1 MRYIAGIDIGNSS
14 TEVALAML
22 SATGELSFVS
32 SALAETTGI
41 KGTLRNVHGI
51 QEALAQA
58 TKKVGINVSDISLIR
73 INEATPVIGDVAME
87 TITETIITESTM
99 IGHNPKTPGGVGLG
113 VGLTITPQEL
123 LTRPADTPYILVV
136 SSAFDFADIATMI
149 NASVRAGYPL
159 TGVILQRD
167 DGVLVN
173 NRLEIPL
180 PIVDEVLYIDR
191 IPLGMLAAIE
201 VAVPGKVIETLSN
214 PYGIATVFALN
225 AEETKNIVPVARA
238 LIGNRSA
245 VVVKTPSGDVKARS
259 IPAGNIELLSAGR
272 TTRVDVAA
280 GADAIMKA
288 VGECPKLE
296 NVTGEPGT
304 NIGGMLEHVR
314 QTMAEL
320 TNKPSNEIF
329 IQDLLAIDTSVPV
342 SVTGGLAGE
351 FSLEQAVGIASM
363 VKSDRLQMAMIA
375 SEIKQKLHVD
385 VQVGG
390 AEAEAAI
397 QGALTT
403 PGTTRPLAI
412 LDLGAGSTDASIIN
426 QSGEIVATH
435 LAGAGDMVTMIIAR
449 ELGLNDRYLA
459 EEIKKYPLAKVES
472 LFHLRHEDGSVQFF
486 PTPLS
491 PHVFARVCVVKPD
504 ELVPIPGD
512 LTLEKVRAVRRSAK
526 ERVFVTN
533 ALRALRQVMR
543 ADELH
548 IPVVIS
554 IVDANGTKSVT
565 WRMPDALLVSSELAP
580 KKAWTAVAMKTATH
594 KLADTVQPGAP
605 LYGLESHM
613 QGKVVTFGG
622 GFPLWRDGKLLGG
635 LGISGGSV
643 EQDMDI
649 AQSAMA
655 AINVGVNQ

>member
-472 LFHLRHEDGSVQFF
+472 LFHLRHEDESVQFF

-533 ALRALRQVMR
+533 ALRALRQVSPGGNIR
-543 ADELH
+543 D
-548 IPVVIS
+548 IPFVVLVGGS
-554 IVDANGTKSVT
+554 SLDFEVPQLVT
-565 WRMPDALLVSSELAP
+565 DALAHYRLVAGRGNIRGSEGPSNAVATGLLISWHRELA
-580 KKAWTAVAMKTATH
+580 H
-594 KLADTVQPGAP
+594 
-605 LYGLESHM
+605 
-613 QGKVVTFGG
+613 GK
-622 GFPLWRDGKLLGG
+622 
-635 LGISGGSV
+635 
-643 EQDMDI
+643 
-649 AQSAMA
+649 
-655 AINVGVNQ
+655 

>member
-14 TEVALAML
+14 TEVALARGAL
-22 SATGELSFVS
+22 TITH

-41 KGTLRNVHGI
+41 KGTLRNVFGI
-51 QEALAQA
+51 QEALALVA
-58 TKKVGINVSDISLIR
+58 KRAGINVSDISLIR

-113 VGLTITPQEL
+113 VGITITPEEL
-123 LTRPADTPYILVV
+123 LTRPADSSYILVV
-136 SSAFDFADIATMI
+136 SSAFDFADIANVI
-149 NASVRAGYPL
+149 NASMRAGYQI

-167 DGVLVN
+167 DGVLVS
-173 NRLEIPL
+173 NRLEKSL

-214 PYGIATVFALN
+214 PYGIATVFNLN
-225 AEETKNIVPVARA
+225 ADETKNIVPMARA

-245 VVVKTPSGDVKARS
+245 VVVKTPSGDVKARA
-259 IPAGNIELLSAGR
+259 IPAGNLELQAQGR
-272 TTRVDVAA
+272 TVRVDVAA
-280 GADAIMKA
+280 GAEAIMKA
-288 VGECPKLE
+288 VDGCGKLD
-296 NVTGEPGT
+296 NVTGEAGT

-320 TNKPSNEIF
+320 TNKPSSEIF
-329 IQDLLAIDTSVPV
+329 IQDLLAVDTSVPV

-375 SEIKQKLHVD
+375 REIEQKLNID
-385 VQVGG
+385 VQIGG

-397 QGALTT
+397 LGALTT

-426 QSGEIVATH
+426 PKGEIIATH

-449 ELGLNDRYLA
+449 ELGLEDRYLA

-486 PTPLS
+486 PTPL
-491 PHVFARVCVVKPD
+491 PPTVFARVCVVKPD
-504 ELVPIPGD
+504 ELVPLPGD
-512 LTLEKVRAVRRSAK
+512 LALEKVRAIRRSAK

-533 ALRALRQVMR
+533 ALRALRQVSPTGNIR
-543 ADELH
+543 D
-548 IPVVIS
+548 IPFVVLVGGS
-554 IVDANGTKSVT
+554 SLDFEVPQLVT
-565 WRMPDALLVSSELAP
+565 DALAHYRLVAGRGNIRGSEGP
-580 KKAWTAVAMKTATH
+580 RNAVATGLILSWH
-594 KLADTVQPGAP
+594 KEFAHGQ
-605 LYGLESHM
+605 
-613 QGKVVTFGG
+613 
-622 GFPLWRDGKLLGG
+622 
-635 LGISGGSV
+635 
-643 EQDMDI
+643 
-649 AQSAMA
+649 
-655 AINVGVNQ
+655 

>member
-1 MRYIAGIDIGNSS
+1 MQYIAGIDIGNSS
-14 TEVALAML
+14 TEVALAAL
-22 SATGELSFVS
+22 SDSGELIIKS

-41 KGTLRNVHGI
+41 KGTLRNVFGI
-51 QEALAQA
+51 QEALALA
-58 TKKVGINVSDISLIR
+58 AKNAGINVSDISLIR

-113 VGLTITPQEL
+113 IGVTITPQEL
-123 LTRPADTPYILVV
+123 LTCPADKPYILVV
-136 SSAFDFADIATMI
+136 SSAFDFADVATMI
-149 NASVRAGYPL
+149 NAAVRAGYQL
-159 TGVILQRD
+159 TGAILQQD
-167 DGVLVN
+167 DGVLVS
-173 NRLEIPL
+173 NRLEKPL
-180 PIVDEVLYIDR
+180 PVVDEVRYIDR

-214 PYGIATVFALN
+214 PYGIATVFNLN
-225 AEETKNIVPVARA
+225 SEETKNIVPMARA

-245 VVVKTPSGDVKARS
+245 VVVKTPSGDVKARA
-259 IPAGNIELLSAGR
+259 IPAGNIELLSQGR
-272 TTRVDVAA
+272 TQRVDVAA

-288 VGECPKLE
+288 VSNCPQLD
-296 NVTGEPGT
+296 NVTGEAGT

-320 TNKPSNEIF
+320 TNKPSAEIF
-329 IQDLLAIDTSVPV
+329 IQDLLAVDTSVPV

-375 SEIKQKLHVD
+375 REIEQKLSID

-397 QGALTT
+397 LGALTT

-426 QSGEIVATH
+426 PKGEIIATH

-486 PTPLS
+486 PAPL
-491 PHVFARVCVVKPD
+491 PPEVFARVCVVKPS
-504 ELVPIPGD
+504 ELVPLTGD
-512 LTLEKVRAVRRSAK
+512 IALEKVRAIRRSAK

-533 ALRALRQVMR
+533 ALRALRQVSPTGNIR
-543 ADELH
+543 D
-548 IPVVIS
+548 IPFVVLVGGS
-554 IVDANGTKSVT
+554 ALDFEVPQLVT
-565 WRMPDALLVSSELAP
+565 DALAHYRLVAGRGNIRGTEGP
-580 KKAWTAVAMKTATH
+580 RNAVATGLILSWH
-594 KLADTVQPGAP
+594 KAFA
-605 LYGLESHM
+605 H
-613 QGKVVTFGG
+613 GK
-622 GFPLWRDGKLLGG
+622 
-635 LGISGGSV
+635 
-643 EQDMDI
+643 
-649 AQSAMA
+649 
-655 AINVGVNQ
+655 

>member
-14 TEVALAML
+14 TEVALAVMDDAGAL
-22 SATGELSFVS
+22 NIIS
-32 SALAETTGI
+32 SSLAETTGV
-41 KGTLRNVHGI
+41 KGTLRNVFGI
-51 QEALAQA
+51 KEALNRVVEG
-58 TKKVGINVSDISLIR
+58 VGISVSDISLIC

-99 IGHNPKTPGGVGLG
+99 IGHNPKTPGGLGLG
-113 VGLTITPQEL
+113 VGITITPAEL
-123 LTRPADTPYILVV
+123 LTHPAEQPYILVV
-136 SSAFDFADIATMI
+136 SADFSFTDVAQMI
-149 NASVRAGYPL
+149 NAATQVGYQIN
-159 TGVILQRD
+159 GVILQRD

-173 NRLEIPL
+173 NRLDRQV
-180 PIVDEVLYIDR
+180 PIVDEVLYIER

-201 VAVPGKVIETLSN
+201 VAMPGKVIESLSN
-214 PYGIATVFALN
+214 PYGIATVFSLS
-225 AEETKNIVPVARA
+225 AEETRNIVPVARA

-245 VVVKTPSGDVKARS
+245 VVVKTPSGDVKARA
-259 IPAGNIELLSAGR
+259 IPAGNIELIANGR
-272 TTRVDVAA
+272 TLRVDVAA

-288 VGECPKLE
+288 VNECPALD

-320 TNKPSNEIF
+320 TNKPSSDVF
-329 IQDLLAIDTSVPV
+329 IQDLLAVDTAVPV
-342 SVTGGLAGE
+342 NVTGGLAGE

-375 SEIKQKLHVD
+375 REIEQQLHVD

-397 QGALTT
+397 FGALTT

-426 QSGEIVATH
+426 PQGQITATH

-449 ELGLNDRYLA
+449 ELGLDDRYLA

-486 PTPLS
+486 TTPL
-491 PHVFARVCVVKPD
+491 PPAVFARVCVVKPD
-504 ELVPIPGD
+504 ELVPLPGE
-512 LTLEKVRAVRRSAK
+512 LVLEKVRSIRRSAK

-533 ALRALRQVMR
+533 ALRALRQVSPTGNIR
-543 ADELH
+543 D
-548 IPVVIS
+548 IPFVVLVGGS
-554 IVDANGTKSVT
+554 SLDFEVPQLVT
-565 WRMPDALLVSSELAP
+565 DALAHYRLVAGRGNIRGVEGP
-580 KKAWTAVAMKTATH
+580 RNAVAT
-594 KLADTVQPGAP
+594 
-605 LYGLESHM
+605 GLILSWQKAFAH
-613 QGKVVTFGG
+613 GH
-622 GFPLWRDGKLLGG
+622 
-635 LGISGGSV
+635 
-643 EQDMDI
+643 
-649 AQSAMA
+649 
-655 AINVGVNQ
+655 

>member
-14 TEVALAML
+14 TEVALATL
-22 SATGELSFVS
+22 NEAGALTITH

-41 KGTLRNVHGI
+41 KGTLRNVFGI
-51 QEALAQA
+51 QEALALVA
-58 TKKVGINVSDISLIR
+58 KRAGINVSDISLIR

-113 VGLTITPQEL
+113 VGITITPEEL
-123 LTRPADTPYILVV
+123 LTRPADSSYILVV
-136 SSAFDFADIATMI
+136 SSAFDFADIANVI
-149 NASVRAGYPL
+149 NASMRAGYQI

-167 DGVLVN
+167 DGVLVS
-173 NRLEIPL
+173 NRLEKSL

-214 PYGIATVFALN
+214 PYGIATVFNLN
-225 AEETKNIVPVARA
+225 ADETKNIVPMARA

-245 VVVKTPSGDVKARS
+245 VVVKTPSGDVKARA
-259 IPAGNIELLSAGR
+259 IPAGNLELQAQGR
-272 TTRVDVAA
+272 TVRVDVAA
-280 GADAIMKA
+280 GAEAIMKA
-288 VGECPKLE
+288 VDGFGKLD
-296 NVTGEPGT
+296 NVTGEAGT

-320 TNKPSNEIF
+320 TNKPSSEIF
-329 IQDLLAIDTSVPV
+329 IQDLLAVDTSVPV

-375 SEIKQKLHVD
+375 REIEQKLNID
-385 VQVGG
+385 VQIGG

-397 QGALTT
+397 LGALTT

-426 QSGEIVATH
+426 PKGEIIATH

-449 ELGLNDRYLA
+449 ELGLEDRYLA

-486 PTPLS
+486 PTPL
-491 PHVFARVCVVKPD
+491 PPAVFARVCVVKPD
-504 ELVPIPGD
+504 KLVPLPGD
-512 LTLEKVRAVRRSAK
+512 LALEKVRAIRRSAK

-533 ALRALRQVMR
+533 ALRALRQVSPTGNIR
-543 ADELH
+543 D
-548 IPVVIS
+548 IPFVVLVGGS
-554 IVDANGTKSVT
+554 SLDFEVPQLVT
-565 WRMPDALLVSSELAP
+565 DALAHYRLVAGRGNIRGSEGP
-580 KKAWTAVAMKTATH
+580 RNAVATGLILSWH
-594 KLADTVQPGAP
+594 KEFA
-605 LYGLESHM
+605 YG
-613 QGKVVTFGG
+613 Q
-622 GFPLWRDGKLLGG
+622 
-635 LGISGGSV
+635 
-643 EQDMDI
+643 
-649 AQSAMA
+649 
-655 AINVGVNQ
+655 

>member
-14 TEVALAML
+14 TEVALATL
-22 SATGELSFVS
+22 SATGELSLVS

-123 LTRPADTPYILVV
+123 LTCPADTPYILVV

-149 NASVRAGYPL
+149 NASVRAGYQL

-259 IPAGNIELLSAGR
+259 IPARNIELLSAGR

-296 NVTGEPGT
+296 NVTGEPGS

-320 TNKPSNEIF
+320 TNKPSHEIF

-342 SVTGGLAGE
+342 NVTGGLAGE

-426 QSGEIVATH
+426 QKGEIVATH

-533 ALRALRQVMR
+533 ALRALRQVSPAGNIR
-543 ADELH
+543 D
-548 IPVVIS
+548 IPFVVLVGGS
-554 IVDANGTKSVT
+554 SLDFEVPQLVT
-565 WRMPDALLVSSELAP
+565 DALAHYRLVAGRGNIRGSEGP
-580 KKAWTAVAMKTATH
+580 RNAVATGLLIAWH
-594 KLADTVQPGAP
+594 K
-605 LYGLESHM
+605 ESIH
-613 QGKVVTFGG
+613 GK
-622 GFPLWRDGKLLGG
+622 
-635 LGISGGSV
+635 
-643 EQDMDI
+643 
-649 AQSAMA
+649 
-655 AINVGVNQ
+655 

>member
-14 TEVALAML
+14 TEVALATL

-123 LTRPADTPYILVV
+123 LTCPADTPYILVV

-149 NASVRAGYPL
+149 NASVRAGYQL

-259 IPAGNIELLSAGR
+259 ISAGNIELLSAGR

-296 NVTGEPGT
+296 NVTGEPGS

-320 TNKPSNEIF
+320 TNKPSHEIF

-342 SVTGGLAGE
+342 NVTGGLAGE

-426 QSGEIVATH
+426 QKGEIVATH

-533 ALRALRQVMR
+533 ALRALRQVSPAGNIR
-543 ADELH
+543 D
-548 IPVVIS
+548 IPFVVLVGGS
-554 IVDANGTKSVT
+554 SLDFEVPQLVT
-565 WRMPDALLVSSELAP
+565 DALAHYRLVAGRGNIRGSEGP
-580 KKAWTAVAMKTATH
+580 RNAVATGLLIAWH
-594 KLADTVQPGAP
+594 K
-605 LYGLESHM
+605 ESIH
-613 QGKVVTFGG
+613 GK
-622 GFPLWRDGKLLGG
+622 
-635 LGISGGSV
+635 
-643 EQDMDI
+643 
-649 AQSAMA
+649 
-655 AINVGVNQ
+655 

>member
-14 TEVALAML
+14 TEVALAK
-22 SATGELSFVS
+22 VS
-32 SALAETTGI
+32 EEGHLTILTSSLAETTGI
-41 KGTLRNVHGI
+41 KGTLRNVFGI
-51 QEALAQA
+51 EEALSRAA
-58 TKKVGINVSDISLIR
+58 TQTGISVSDISLIR

-149 NASVRAGYPL
+149 NASVRAGYQL

-426 QSGEIVATH
+426 QRGEIVATH

-486 PTPLS
+486 STPLS

-504 ELVPIPGD
+504 ELMPIPGD
-512 LTLEKVRAVRRSAK
+512 LTLEKVRAIRRSAK

-533 ALRALRQVMR
+533 ALRALRQVSPAGNIR
-543 ADELH
+543 D
-548 IPVVIS
+548 IPFVVLVGGS
-554 IVDANGTKSVT
+554 SLDFEVPQLVT
-565 WRMPDALLVSSELAP
+565 DALAHYRLVAGRGNIRGSEGP
-580 KKAWTAVAMKTATH
+580 RNAVATGLLIAWH
-594 KLADTVQPGAP
+594 K
-605 LYGLESHM
+605 
-613 QGKVVTFGG
+613 
-622 GFPLWRDGKLLGG
+622 
-635 LGISGGSV
+635 
-643 EQDMDI
+643 
-649 AQSAMA
+649 
-655 AINVGVNQ
+655 

>member
-14 TEVALAML
+14 TEVALATL
-22 SATGELSFVS
+22 NEAGALTITH

-41 KGTLRNVHGI
+41 KGTLRNVFGI
-51 QEALAQA
+51 QEALALVA
-58 TKKVGINVSDISLIR
+58 KRAGINVSDISLIR

-113 VGLTITPQEL
+113 VGITITPEEL
-123 LTRPADTPYILVV
+123 LTRPADSSYILVV
-136 SSAFDFADIATMI
+136 SSAFDFADIANVI
-149 NASVRAGYPL
+149 NASMRAGYQI

-167 DGVLVN
+167 DGVLVS
-173 NRLEIPL
+173 NRLEKSL

-214 PYGIATVFALN
+214 PYGIATVFNLN
-225 AEETKNIVPVARA
+225 ADETKNIVPMARA

-245 VVVKTPSGDVKARS
+245 VVVKTPSGDVKARA
-259 IPAGNIELLSAGR
+259 IPAGNLELQAQSR
-272 TTRVDVAA
+272 TVRVDVAA
-280 GADAIMKA
+280 GAEAIMKA
-288 VGECPKLE
+288 VDGCGKLD
-296 NVTGEPGT
+296 NVTGEAGT

-320 TNKPSNEIF
+320 TNKPSSEIF
-329 IQDLLAIDTSVPV
+329 IQDLLAVDTSVPV

-375 SEIKQKLHVD
+375 REIEQKLNID
-385 VQVGG
+385 VQIGG

-397 QGALTT
+397 LGALTT

-426 QSGEIVATH
+426 PKGEIIATH

-449 ELGLNDRYLA
+449 ELGLEDRYLA

-486 PTPLS
+486 PTPL
-491 PHVFARVCVVKPD
+491 PPAVFARVCVVKPD
-504 ELVPIPGD
+504 ELVPLPGD
-512 LTLEKVRAVRRSAK
+512 LALEKVRAIRRSAK

-533 ALRALRQVMR
+533 ALRALRQVSPTGNIR
-543 ADELH
+543 D
-548 IPVVIS
+548 IPFVVLVGGS
-554 IVDANGTKSVT
+554 SLDFEVPQLVT
-565 WRMPDALLVSSELAP
+565 DALAHYRLVAGRGNIRGSEGP
-580 KKAWTAVAMKTATH
+580 RNAVATGLILSWH
-594 KLADTVQPGAP
+594 KEFAHGQ
-605 LYGLESHM
+605 
-613 QGKVVTFGG
+613 
-622 GFPLWRDGKLLGG
+622 
-635 LGISGGSV
+635 
-643 EQDMDI
+643 
-649 AQSAMA
+649 
-655 AINVGVNQ
+655 

>member
-14 TEVALAML
+14 TEVALATL

-123 LTRPADTPYILVV
+123 LTCPADTPYILVV

-149 NASVRAGYPL
+149 NASVRAGYQL

-296 NVTGEPGT
+296 NVTGEPGS

-320 TNKPSNEIF
+320 TNKPSHEIF

-342 SVTGGLAGE
+342 NVTGGLAGE

-426 QSGEIVATH
+426 QKGEIVATH

-512 LTLEKVRAVRRSAK
+512 LTLEKVRAVRHSAK

-533 ALRALRQVMR
+533 ALRALRQVSPAGNIR
-543 ADELH
+543 D
-548 IPVVIS
+548 IPFVVLVGGS
-554 IVDANGTKSVT
+554 SLDFEVPQLVT
-565 WRMPDALLVSSELAP
+565 DALAHYRLVAGRGNIRGSEGP
-580 KKAWTAVAMKTATH
+580 RNAVATGLLIAWH
-594 KLADTVQPGAP
+594 K
-605 LYGLESHM
+605 ESIH
-613 QGKVVTFGG
+613 GK
-622 GFPLWRDGKLLGG
+622 
-635 LGISGGSV
+635 
-643 EQDMDI
+643 
-649 AQSAMA
+649 
-655 AINVGVNQ
+655 